1 MNLSRLGAR
10 QVAHDTK
17 VAAAPRSA
25 IACLDSDEQLG
36 VNAKTGD
43 EPRGPFRLG
52 SVFNIYSSPVAAAG
66 RIYVTDR
73 NGKTLV
79 MSNDAEPKAIML
91 NKLDDRFSASA
102 ALVGDAIFLR
112 GEKFLYCIGG
122 KD

>member
-1 MNLSRLGAR
+1 
-10 QVAHDTK
+10 
-17 VAAAPRSA
+17 
-25 IACLDSDEQLG
+25 
-36 VNAKTGD
+36 
-43 EPRGPFRLG
+43 
-52 SVFNIYSSPVAAAG
+52 VAAAG

-79 MSNDAEPKAIML
+79 MSNDTELKALTL